1 MLAATGSIWVRHSI
15 HYHEGEAPHHMSSPP
30 SCLTTPLLCP
40 QLTEQMSW
48 MGPSTSKHIQT
59 DTDPQSLC
67 PKSHNGSAH
76 LGTRPQEHPRDLHG
90 LSYDGLGPGPG
101 EPLSY
106 LLLFMLT
113 VKWVPE
119 IKRAGGSSYTFHYEA
134 CSTSPYPE

>member
-1 MLAATGSIWVRHSI
+1 MDGSV
-15 HYHEGEAPHHMSSPP
+15 GLEA
-30 SCLTTPLLCP
+30 LN
-40 QLTEQMSW
+40 
-48 MGPSTSKHIQT
+48 I
-59 DTDPQSLC
+59 DTDHQPLRTQS
-67 PKSHNGSAH
+67 HDGSAH
-76 LGTRPQEHPRDLHG
+76 LGACPQEYPRDLHG